1 MLKNSFISSSFFTSR
16 QHMGWGKIRFDKQI
30 RVIMDFKVLTKKNN
44 CTLQLSGWGAQ

>member
-1 MLKNSFISSSFFTSR
+1 
-16 QHMGWGKIRFDKQI
+16 MGWGKIRFDKQI